1 MELSEPWFSGI
12 LPDAGWGK
20 TNVTIKTDI
29 KKKNGHYY
37 VFPSVLTLFH
47 ALKWS
52 RKSSKDLLF
61 KCHYSDAPG
70 GRMSLGSFR
79 CFSIAV
85 KMALIDSFGAKPPR
99 PAENKIITQDLIFSS
114 QPLWEVFF
122 LMRETV
128 CCHAC
133 SNPRNGQSC
142 GRFGL
147 AEVQNRS
154 QRWMWCLR
162 RCPAQPSVR

>member
-1 MELSEPWFSGI
+1 MNIVFS
-12 LPDAGWGK
+12 
-20 TNVTIKTDI
+20 
-29 KKKNGHYY
+29 
-37 VFPSVLTLFH
+37 SVLTLFH

-52 RKSSKDLLF
+52 RKSLKIFCSNATIVMLRRQEEF
-61 KCHYSDAPG
+61 
-70 GRMSLGSFR
+70 GSFR

-99 PAENKIITQDLIFSS
+99 PAENKIITQGLIF
-114 QPLWEVFF
+114 PHGTLRIF

-154 QRWMWCLR
+154 QR
-162 RCPAQPSVR
+162 